1 MIWFT
6 SDQHYGHENI
16 IKYCNRP
23 FGTVEEMNSQ
33 LMIRYNA
40 MVKPEDI
47 VYHLGDFSM
56 HPRELV
62 RLKDLNGQHHL
73 IAGNHDQC
81 HPVHKNY
88 QKKTEL
94 YLKAGFRTVSLG
106 ETLPVD
112 WLPKSIWLHHLPYV
126 GDHHDSEERYNEFRP
141 GNVGHWL
148 LHGHVHTEWLVRE
161 HMINVGVDRSMYLPI
176 ALDDIKQM
184 ILSNPDKL

>member
-33 LMIRYNA
+33 LMIRHNA

-47 VYHLGDFSM
+47 IYHLGDFSM

-81 HPVHKNY
+81 HPVHKNW

-94 YLKAGFRTVSLG
+94 YLNAGFKTVSLG
-106 ETLPVD
+106 ETLTVAKLDDP
-112 WLPKSIWLHHLPYV
+112 IWMHHLPYT
-126 GDHHDSEERYNEFRP
+126 GDHHDTEERYNEFRP
-141 GNVGHWL
+141 RDIGRWL
-148 LHGHVHTEWLVRE
+148 LHGHVHTTWKIKKK
-161 HMINVGVDRSMYLPI
+161 MINVGVDVMGYFPV
-176 ALDDIKQM
+176 D
-184 ILSNPDKL
+184 LSLIQEFIFLSLL